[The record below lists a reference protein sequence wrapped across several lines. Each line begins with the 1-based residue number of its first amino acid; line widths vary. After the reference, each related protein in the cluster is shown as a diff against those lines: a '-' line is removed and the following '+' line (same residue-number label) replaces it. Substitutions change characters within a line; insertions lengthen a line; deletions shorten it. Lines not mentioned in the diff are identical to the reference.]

1 MLVDQIVNFLPA
13 TVGFRAL
20 VVYTLTTIV
29 PSFFIKTRNISFS
42 KLEESRIIY

>member
-20 VVYTLTTIV
+20 VVYV
-29 PSFFIKTRNISFS
+29 NANHD
-42 KLEESRIIY
+42 RIIFLYKN

>member
-20 VVYTLTTIV
+20 VVYVHANHDCTI
-29 PSFFIKTRNISFS
+29 FLYKN
-42 KLEESRIIY
+42 